1 MRKAM
6 PGSVLFVILVC
17 GTSHPALALRCQD
30 KIVSRGDT
38 KWFVQEVCG
47 EPTSI
52 DEYHE
57 VITQKKRRMNS
68 LVRQQPLP
76 PLSLMRSGDTS
87 SGVGGWPISSSF
99 AIRPL
104 WTRLRR
110 SSTRI
115 TGEER
120 EGIKLTGTSE

>member
-6 PGSVLFVILVC
+6 SGSVLFVILVC

-38 KWFVQEVCG
+38 KWLVQEVCG

-57 VITQKKRRMNS
+57 VITQKKENEQFGESAAYTTFITYEIWRYDFGRGRLAYILIFRDQT
-68 LVRQQPLP
+68 LVDEVTEKQYKDYWRNK
-76 PLSLMRSGDTS
+76 RGY
-87 SGVGGWPISSSF
+87 
-99 AIRPL
+99 
-104 WTRLRR
+104 
-110 SSTRI
+110 
-115 TGEER
+115 
-120 EGIKLTGTSE
+120 

>member
-1 MRKAM
+1 MSKAM

-17 GTSHPALALRCQD
+17 GTSLPALALRCQD

-57 VITQKKRRMNS
+57 VITQKRENEQLGESTAFTDFVIYEIWRYDFGSGRLAYILIFREQTLMDKVTEKQYKDYWSKKRRY
-68 LVRQQPLP
+68 
-76 PLSLMRSGDTS
+76 
-87 SGVGGWPISSSF
+87 
-99 AIRPL
+99 
-104 WTRLRR
+104 
-110 SSTRI
+110 
-115 TGEER
+115 
-120 EGIKLTGTSE
+120 